1 MCDAALPLVN
11 STLFSC
17 PNFLSREFWNLV
29 FHATPRCGAVSSSM
43 YGDGLTPITFSD
55 GLGVGPADVQVQRFK
70 YYGAAQFFPH
80 FMRPRCCTGGPTI
93 YGDGRYGLSG
103 YGVPKTVLMMDTVTP
118 RSCRRPCEGRQGR
131 GGAAC
136 LPASRCG
143 FTPQY
148 KGLQALQEKYAGK
161 PFSVVAFPC
170 NQFGGQEPAPGGG
183 PIPIDLKVKHN

>member
-131 GGAAC
+131 GGQ
-136 LPASRCG
+136 PASRPRGAGSHRSTRGCRRCRRS
-143 FTPQY
+143 TP
-148 KGLQALQEKYAGK
+148 GSRSLSS
-161 PFSVVAFPC
+161 PS
-170 NQFGGQEPAPGGG
+170 PATSSAARSP
-183 PIPIDLKVKHN
+183 PRAADRSP